1 MVDDEEA
8 LSIAQDAAANGKQS
22 DNNNAIT
29 STDIPNVE
37 MASVADLFSFAE
49 STKSKLLI
57 AGGFL
62 LAMVSG
68 AVFPG
73 NTIEAK

>member
-29 STDIPNVE
+29 PTDIPNVE